1 MENLSAELAAEES
14 HIPFHII
21 QQVRDIITLNESQEA
36 TKNLIRE
43 IAIENQFEPESLL
56 KHFFEILAKRR
67 GIRS

>member
-1 MENLSAELAAEES
+1 MENLSADLAAEES

-21 QQVRDIITLNESQEA
+21 QQVRDIISLKESRET

-56 KHFFEILAKRR
+56 KQLTCKYSNI
-67 GIRS
+67 ITVT